1 MEKRNLFQKIFGA
14 LKRDKY
20 YSQWRGLGLY
30 TPVFTPFGQNAYA
43 SDIVRSTCHTIA
55 SNAAKLKAKH
65 IRRANGKVQH
75 VGGHLEYLL
84 TVRPN
89 EYMNAYDFIYKVVTN
104 LLMQNNVFIW
114 AQMDGLKIMGFYP
127 IPLNG
132 LLLLQ
137 GPDNELFCQ
146 FRFAGGQMVTLPY
159 AELIH
164 LRRHFN
170 EDDIF
175 GDSNRLPLLPTL
187 ELIHTTNQ
195 GIINAV
201 KSSARLRG
209 LLKFTQ
215 TMMKP
220 EDLEKQ
226 RQDFVKNYMTVENEG
241 GVAALDA
248 KAEYQELKSEPKLIN
263 GPQMQL
269 IEDKVYRYFN
279 VSRAI
284 VQNDYDEEKWN
295 AFYEGVLE
303 PLAIQMSL
311 EFTSKLF
318 TSGEQ
323 GRGKEIIFE
332 ANRLQYASVGSK
344 LNLREM
350 VDRGALTPNEW
361 REAFNLGPIEGG
373 DKPIRRL
380 DTRPTDED
388 PDKKG
393 DDDSGA
399 DGKTGDQDG
408 GTEGD

>member
-14 LKRDKY
+14 LKRDKH
-20 YSQWRGLGLY
+20 YSQWIGLGNY
-30 TPVFTPFGQNAYA
+30 TPAFTPFGVNAYA

-55 SNAAKLKAKH
+55 SSAAKLKAKH

-89 EYMNAYDFIYKVVTN
+89 EYMNAYDFVYKVVTN

-114 AQMDGLKIMGFYP
+114 AQMDGLKIIGFYP

-164 LRRHFN
+164 LRRHYN

-361 REAFNLGPIEGG
+361 REAFNLGPVDGG

-380 DTRPTDED
+380 DTRPTDEVPAKED
-388 PDKKG
+388 
-393 DDDSGA
+393 
-399 DGKTGDQDG
+399 
-408 GTEGD
+408 EGDADS